1 MPLQLTKIPNARAGM
16 LIRKPADEVYEA
28 FVDPHITTRFWFTKS
43 SGRLEVG
50 KRLRW
55 EWEMYGASTT
65 LEVKMLE
72 PGKSILIEWG
82 LEDRATSVEWTF
94 TPRGNNTTFVD
105 ITNYGFTGD
114 GDTVVDQAMDS
125 SAGFGLVLAGLKAY
139 LEYGIILNLITD
151 RFPDQVVN
159 PTAVTK

>member
-1 MPLQLTKIPNARAGM
+1 MPLQMTKFPVARAGM
-16 LIRKPADEVYEA
+16 LIRKPADEIYEA
-28 FVDPHITTRFWFTKS
+28 FVDPNITTRFWFTKS

-55 EWEMYGASTT
+55 EWEMNGASTT
-65 LEVKMLE
+65 LEVKKLE
-72 PGKSILIEWG
+72 PWKSILVDWG
-82 LEDRATSVEWTF
+82 LEDRTTTMDWTF

-114 GDTVVDQAMDS
+114 GDTVVDQAMGS
-125 SAGFGLVLAGLKAY
+125 TAGFGLVLAGLKAY
-139 LEYGIILNLITD
+139 LEYGIILYLIAD

-159 PTAVTK
+159 QWAVTK